1 MSSPAITRFED
12 PDRTLLRE
20 DVALN
25 RTSSG
30 VSWGAIFAG
39 AAAAA
44 ALSLIL
50 LVLGVGL
57 GLSTVSPWVN
67 EGVSATTFGISSIL
81 WITLTSLAA
90 SAVGGYIAGRL
101 RTKWVA
107 VHDNEVYFRD
117 TAHGFLAWAVA
128 SLLTAALLTSVIGSV
143 LSTGVQAGAA
153 VAGGVAATA
162 AAGTAAGA
170 PRLPDAAKP
179 AADPNPSAYFVDSLF
194 RRDATVNAPAGTP
207 QENAASAAEV
217 ARIFMNGIRTGTLP
231 NEDARYVGQVVS
243 QRTGLSQA
251 DAEKRVT
258 DTFSRLQVKLK
269 DAEAQAREAAD
280 QARKTSAYASLWL
293 FISLLAGAFIA
304 SLAATFG
311 GRHRVD

>member
-1 MSSPAITRFED
+1 M
-12 PDRTLLRE
+12 
-20 DVALN
+20 
-25 RTSSG
+25 
-30 VSWGAIFAG
+30 
-39 AAAAA
+39 
-44 ALSLIL
+44 
-50 LVLGVGL
+50 LGVGL

-67 EGVSATTFGISSIL
+67 EGASATTFGISSIL

-101 RTKWVA
+101 RTKWVS

-128 SLLTAALLTSVIGSV
+128 SLVTAALLTSVIGSV

-153 VAGGVAATA
+153 VAGGVATTA
-162 AAGTAAGA
+162 AAGAAGA
-170 PRLPDAAKP
+170 AAGAASSDATKP
-179 AADPNPSAYFVDSLF
+179 AAEANPSAYFVDSLF
-194 RRDATVNAPAGTP
+194 RRDAAVAAPAGTP
-207 QENAASAAEV
+207 QENAASGAEV

-231 NEDARYVGQVVS
+231 ADDARYVGQVVS

-251 DAEKRVT
+251 DAEKRVN

-280 QARKTSAYASLWL
+280 KARKASAYASLWL